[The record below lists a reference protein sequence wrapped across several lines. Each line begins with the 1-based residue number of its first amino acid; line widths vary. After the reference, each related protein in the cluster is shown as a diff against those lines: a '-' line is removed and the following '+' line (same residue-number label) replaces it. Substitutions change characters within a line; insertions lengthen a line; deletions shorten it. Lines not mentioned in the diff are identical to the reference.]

1 MDGKRKCVR
10 RRLRRACEPNRL
22 EEQVWTL
29 AYEQIW
35 PLVRKVLRNH
45 KPAVLNEPAQQLA
58 ESAGI
63 ARRA

>member
-1 MDGKRKCVR
+1 MDGKRRGVR
-10 RRLRRACEPNRL
+10 RSLRRACEPNRL

-35 PLVRKVLRNH
+35 PLVRKVLRND
-45 KPAVLNEPAQQLA
+45 KPVVLEEPAQRLA
-58 ESAGI
+58 ETAGI

>member
-1 MDGKRKCVR
+1 MDGGRSGAR

-22 EEQVWTL
+22 EEQVWTA

-35 PLVRKVLRNH
+35 PLVRKVLSNH
-45 KPAVLNEPAQQLA
+45 KPAVLVDEPAERLA
-58 ESAGI
+58 ETAG

>member
-1 MDGKRKCVR
+1 MDGKRGGVR
-10 RRLRRACEPNRL
+10 RRLRRASEPNRL
-22 EEQVWTL
+22 EDQVWAL

-45 KPAVLNEPAQQLA
+45 KPAVLDEPAQRLA
-58 ESAGI
+58 ETAGT